1 MCFEC
6 TGTQM
11 RALLALAASQ
21 SPEQSSRQCW
31 VSGAL
36 LSQAVGNGSS
46 THLFSLKKRQFNCW
60 NVLLWRKV
68 SELASGS
75 ERWGRKPFFRDARAP
90 PSLNIPYHLHS
101 WKLQSSTAKNF
112 NLLNLNNHW
121 RETAVIESRI
131 AARKMKT
138 FKKRSPRSRK
148 TALVG
153 SMLQRPAL
161 PCMVLAIQ
169 LKAFTG
175 LVADCLTHTFSPQPH
190 NIWIRIQNI
199 QDSSVA
205 QRAS

>member
-1 MCFEC
+1 MHRHTDESTPS
-6 TGTQM
+6 TGS
-11 RALLALAASQ
+11 SQ
-21 SPEQSSRQCW
+21 SPEQSSSQHW
-31 VSGAL
+31 VSEAL
-36 LSQAVGNGSS
+36 WSQPVGNGSS
-46 THLFSLKKRQFNCW
+46 THFSLKKGQFNCW
-60 NVLLWRKV
+60 SVLLWRKE
-68 SELASGS
+68 SELVSGS
-75 ERWGRKPFFRDARAP
+75 ARWGRKPFFRDARAP
-90 PSLNIPYHLHS
+90 PSLNIPYHLHN

-112 NLLNLNNHW
+112 KLLNLNNHW

-153 SMLQRPAL
+153 TMLQRPAL

-169 LKAFTG
+169 LEAFTG
-175 LVADCLTHTFSPQPH
+175 VVADCLIHTINPQPH
-190 NIWIRIQNI
+190 NIWFRVQDI